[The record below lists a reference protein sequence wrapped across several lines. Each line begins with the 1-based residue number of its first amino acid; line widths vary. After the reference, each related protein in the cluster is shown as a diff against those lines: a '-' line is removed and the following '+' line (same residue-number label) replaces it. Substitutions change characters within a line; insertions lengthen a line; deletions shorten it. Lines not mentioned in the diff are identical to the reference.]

1 MNPRR
6 VQAAASRALSPAN
19 WVHAL
24 KLVNFYGYAHVQQR
38 KLIKAGPGLRMSPSV
53 SMRNG
58 QRISLGREVHIGE
71 RSCLWAG
78 DHTGRITLGDNALLG
93 PEVFI
98 TASNY
103 GVAAGKPVM
112 YQDKIEADVII
123 GADVWLGVRVSVLP
137 GVVIG
142 DGAVVGAGSVVTKSL
157 PANCIAVGVPAKV
170 VAWRPGFEPAS
181 DTDANSAADAN
192 SETDVNSAAGSES
205 TGE

>member
-1 MNPRR
+1 VNSRR
-6 VQAAASRALSPAN
+6 AQAAAGRLLSPAN
-19 WVHAL
+19 WAHAL
-24 KLVNFYGYAHVQQR
+24 KLVNFYGYAHVAQR
-38 KLIKAGPGLRMSPSV
+38 RLVVAGPGLRMSPSV

-58 QRISLGREVHIGE
+58 ERIVLGREVHVGE

-103 GVAAGKPVM
+103 GVEVGTPVM
-112 YQDKIEADVII
+112 YQEKVEADVVV
-123 GADVWLGVRVSVLP
+123 GSDVWLGVRVTVLP

-157 PANCIAVGVPAKV
+157 PANCIAVGIPAKV
-170 VAWRPGFEPAS
+170 VGWRPGYVP
-181 DTDANSAADAN
+181 
-192 SETDVNSAAGSES
+192 
-205 TGE
+205 TGDDGGLRG